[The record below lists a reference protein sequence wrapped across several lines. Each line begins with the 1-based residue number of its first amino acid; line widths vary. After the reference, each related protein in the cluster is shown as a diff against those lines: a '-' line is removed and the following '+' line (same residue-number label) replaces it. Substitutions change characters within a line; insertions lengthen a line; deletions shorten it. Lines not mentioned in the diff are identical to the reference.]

1 MVDVLKIYKAIK
13 QGLTSKE
20 AKQLAEK
27 FRRETTDA
35 GKFLKSRVDARDKK
49 IKESASKFVK
59 RRKQLAGAKGAAG
72 KMARRTGP
80 SKKEVVG
87 YGTAAGTGLLA
98 SSQIK
103 KRRKKGEK

>member
-1 MVDVLKIYKAIK
+1 MYSFWEE
-13 QGLTSKE
+13 TSIE
-20 AKQLAEK
+20 QVHY
-27 FRRETTDA
+27 
-35 GKFLKSRVDARDKK
+35 G
-49 IKESASKFVK
+49 
-59 RRKQLAGAKGAAG
+59 RKQLSGAKGAAG

-80 SKKEVVG
+80 SKKEVIG

>member
-1 MVDVLKIYKAIK
+1 MPEGRTLK
-13 QGLTSKE
+13 
-20 AKQLAEK
+20 
-27 FRRETTDA
+27 
-35 GKFLKSRVDARDKK
+35 RDKVT
-49 IKESASKFVK
+49 ESASAFVK

-72 KMARRTGP
+72 KMAQRTGP
-80 SKKEVVG
+80 SKKEVIG